1 MDADV
6 KWCDIDLFSD
16 ELCSCI
22 ASRFISLISSSFFV
36 QMSQILSS
44 RKLLPFLA
52 SCCHQL
58 SIDDDHTE
66 DIECDDIE
74 EQCREVKT
82 ILMMMLE
89 NQNVN
94 FVDNFDD
101 GLIKISS

>member
-36 QMSQILSS
+36 QMSQILS

-94 FVDNFDD
+94 IVDNFDD
-101 GLIKISS
+101 GLIKISP

>member
-74 EQCREVKT
+74 EQCREVKK
-82 ILMMMLE
+82 ILIMMIV
-89 NQNVN
+89 NKNVN
-94 FVDNFDD
+94 IVDHFDD
-101 GLIKISS
+101 GLIKISP